1 MARKAEAMFELFNI
15 RESADAF
22 EESGFSLNASET
34 DSRTLSRFV
43 FDPVNRKFLCADGD
57 WTNDAAEATN
67 FIDMESVI
75 RAWSKYGMRKAE
87 VLLRS
92 TQNVEFR
99 LPLRK
104 GAAN

>member
-1 MARKAEAMFELFNI
+1 MFELFNI
-15 RESADAF
+15 RESAD
-22 EESGFSLNASET
+22 SLDDPGFQPTGSET

-57 WTNDAAEATN
+57 WTNDEAEATN

-75 RAWSKYGMRKAE
+75 RAWSKYGMRRAE

-92 TQNVEFR
+92 SQNVEFR

-104 GAAN
+104 GTGH